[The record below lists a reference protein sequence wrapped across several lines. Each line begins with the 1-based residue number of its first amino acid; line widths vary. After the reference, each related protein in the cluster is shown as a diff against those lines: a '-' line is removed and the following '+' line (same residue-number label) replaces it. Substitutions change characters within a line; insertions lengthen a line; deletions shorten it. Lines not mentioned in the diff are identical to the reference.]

1 MMQREDILKFVIPTI
16 VVIVLI
22 LSIVIL
28 GGLASS
34 NPDGFEWAFFQFANA
49 TEPESGFEGMWAF
62 LGEGPMV
69 ELFTGA
75 VGVLIVFVLGLVL
88 FKVVAKRE

>member
-1 MMQREDILKFVIPTI
+1 MEREDIVKFVIPTV
-16 VVIVLI
+16 VVIIII

-34 NPDGFEWAFFQFANA
+34 NPDGFEWAFFEFANVS
-49 TEPESGFEGMWAF
+49 EPESGFEGMWAF

-69 ELFTGA
+69 ELFTG
-75 VGVLIVFVLGLVL
+75 VIGVIIVFILGILL
-88 FKVVAKRE
+88 FKATAKKE